1 MKAVVWNGPH
11 DLKIKDIPVPAP
23 GRGEVLIKTRAVG
36 ICGSDMEIYH
46 GRFKQC
52 KPPMIL
58 GHEGGGVV
66 EAVGEDVS
74 SIKPGDR
81 VAVECII
88 YCGRCEFCKQG
99 LFGLCDS
106 EKVIGMIDAQ
116 GEYAEYFVA
125 PERNCH
131 LLPEEISWIEA
142 GLIDTLAGPVYAMGK
157 INVPLNGTVAVF
169 GPGPAGLFFCTLV
182 VWSRCI
188 DKCKP
193 GRCSE
198 ENKKGNRG

>member
-131 LLPEEISWIEA
+131 LLPEEISWIVQV
-142 GLIDTLAGPVYAMGK
+142 LFTLWERLMFPLMVRLLYLVQVLQVCFS
-157 INVPLNGTVAVF
+157 VP
-169 GPGPAGLFFCTLV
+169 
-182 VWSRCI
+182 WS
-188 DKCKP
+188 
-193 GRCSE
+193 G
-198 ENKKGNRG
+198 